1 MDQARFRD
9 RGRSPRHHC
18 HRDGAVQAAPQPEE
32 VRRPEAGRLKRA
44 SRALQPRECDGSAGA
59 APRSVRRLLLREL
72 HENPKRRI
80 GWRFE
85 DAFEEK
91 SDCGDFE
98 NLSKDCF
105 EFTESGWMEVEDPDV
120 LDSFPDIDESDGT
133 FATLTGEPFA
143 WATEIEFR
151 SPKSR
156 RSGRPVAVPTRT
168 AARHAALRRSSR
180 VGSEIRCLRRARPQ
194 IARRSRKRTKSR
206 SRSSTREASNDGMP
220 TKVQVART
228 GGDACMRRGYQV
240 LMIPM
245 SHPHYHSKSSASR
258 FGGVASD

>member
-1 MDQARFRD
+1 MRPVRFNLGSAMDR
-9 RGRSPRHHC
+9 
-18 HRDGAVQAAPQPEE
+18 
-32 VRRPEAGRLKRA
+32 
-44 SRALQPRECDGSAGA
+44 RALLLGLFDGFSW
-59 APRSVRRLLLREL
+59 REL

-98 NLSKDCF
+98 NLGKDCF

-133 FATLTGEPFA
+133 FATRTEEPFA

-168 AARHAALRRSSR
+168 AARRAALRRSSR

>member
-1 MDQARFRD
+1 MLPVRFNLGSAMDR
-9 RGRSPRHHC
+9 
-18 HRDGAVQAAPQPEE
+18 
-32 VRRPEAGRLKRA
+32 
-44 SRALQPRECDGSAGA
+44 RALLLGLFDGFSW
-59 APRSVRRLLLREL
+59 REL

-98 NLSKDCF
+98 NLGKDCF
-105 EFTESGWMEVEDPDV
+105 ELTESGWMEVEDPDV

-151 SPKSR
+151 SPESR

-168 AARHAALRRSSR
+168 AARRAALRRSSR
-180 VGSEIRCLRRARPQ
+180 VGSGIRAFGAL
-194 IARRSRKRTKSR
+194 ARRSREDRENARSPALGRAPERLQMTGCRRKFRWLARVVMLACDAATKS
-206 SRSSTREASNDGMP
+206 
-220 TKVQVART
+220 
-228 GGDACMRRGYQV
+228 
-240 LMIPM
+240 
-245 SHPHYHSKSSASR
+245 
-258 FGGVASD
+258 

>member
-1 MDQARFRD
+1 VFPVRFNLVSAMD
-9 RGRSPRHHC
+9 
-18 HRDGAVQAAPQPEE
+18 
-32 VRRPEAGRLKRA
+32 RLA
-44 SRALQPRECDGSAGA
+44 
-59 APRSVRRLLLREL
+59 LLLGLFDGFSWREL

-98 NLSKDCF
+98 NLGKDCF

-133 FATLTGEPFA
+133 FATRTEEPFA

-156 RSGRPVAVPTRT
+156 RSGRTKSLRSPRKPVA
-168 AARHAALRRSSR
+168 R
-180 VGSEIRCLRRARPQ
+180 VFK
-194 IARRSRKRTKSR
+194 RKRR
-206 SRSSTREASNDGMP
+206 
-220 TKVQVART
+220 
-228 GGDACMRRGYQV
+228 DA
-240 LMIPM
+240 
-245 SHPHYHSKSSASR
+245 
-258 FGGVASD
+258 

>member
-1 MDQARFRD
+1 MD
-9 RGRSPRHHC
+9 
-18 HRDGAVQAAPQPEE
+18 
-32 VRRPEAGRLKRA
+32 RLA
-44 SRALQPRECDGSAGA
+44 
-59 APRSVRRLLLREL
+59 LLLGLFDGFSWREL

-105 EFTESGWMEVEDPDV
+105 ELTESGWMEVEDPDV

-151 SPKSR
+151 SPESR

-168 AARHAALRRSSR
+168 AARRAALRRSSR
-180 VGSEIRCLRRARPQ
+180 VGSGIRAFGAL
-194 IARRSRKRTKSR
+194 ARRSREDRESARSPALGRAPERLQVMGCRREFRWLARGVMLACDAATKS
-206 SRSSTREASNDGMP
+206 
-220 TKVQVART
+220 
-228 GGDACMRRGYQV
+228 
-240 LMIPM
+240 
-245 SHPHYHSKSSASR
+245 
-258 FGGVASD
+258 